1 LPRVAAQET
10 QQLLSEIPKTD
21 SPEADTSRQIAKQII
36 IQASK
41 LAYGNESR
49 AITSAGLSGLIE
61 NQAAR
66 TKILARVSSLAR
78 SDPDLTEPAL
88 IVLAEAFKTT
98 ENVSAK
104 NQIQETIAQ
113 IRDKSAPAPTPAEE
127 STPAPT
133 PAEEST
139 PAPTSA
145 EESTP
150 APTSAEE
157 STPAPTSAEESTPAP
172 TPAEQSAPAPTPDVR
187 RAQTVFSA
195 VIVYPGQAR
204 ETDAKLC
211 KQKLEARGTPSKL
224 DDTSKLEGLNPTIPS
239 KMEVRY
245 SDPKLKGQVQNLLK
259 ECKEWLNLDGATKLL
274 PSRLVDTDTIEV
286 WLPR

>member
-1 LPRVAAQET
+1 
-10 QQLLSEIPKTD
+10 
-21 SPEADTSRQIAKQII
+21 
-36 IQASK
+36 

-172 TPAEQSAPAPTPDVR
+172 TSAEESTPAPTPAEQSAPAPSPDVR

-274 PSRLVDTDTIEV
+274 PSRLVDTDTIE
-286 WLPR
+286 

>member
-1 LPRVAAQET
+1 
-10 QQLLSEIPKTD
+10 
-21 SPEADTSRQIAKQII
+21 
-36 IQASK
+36 
-41 LAYGNESR
+41 ESR

-127 STPAPT
+127 
-133 PAEEST
+133 
-139 PAPTSA
+139 
-145 EESTP
+145 
-150 APTSAEE
+150 
-157 STPAPTSAEESTPAP
+157 
-172 TPAEQSAPAPTPDVR
+172 SAPAPTPDVR

>member
-1 LPRVAAQET
+1 MPRVAAQET

-113 IRDKSAPAPTPAEE
+113 IRDKSAPAPTP
-127 STPAPT
+127 
-133 PAEEST
+133 
-139 PAPTSA
+139 
-145 EESTP
+145 
-150 APTSAEE
+150 AEE